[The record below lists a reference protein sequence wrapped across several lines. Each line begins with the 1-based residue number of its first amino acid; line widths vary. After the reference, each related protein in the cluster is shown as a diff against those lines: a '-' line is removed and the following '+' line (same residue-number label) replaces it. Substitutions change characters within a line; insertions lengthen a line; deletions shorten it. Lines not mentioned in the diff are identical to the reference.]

1 MKLPQSV
8 MVAVLAANVASAG
21 AQVPPIPFEKY
32 ALPNGLQVILHED
45 HATPI
50 VTVNVWYHVGAKNE
64 QPGRTGFAHLF
75 EHMMFKGSKHQR
87 EHFGPLQ
94 QVGGRLNGSTSQD
107 RTNYWETVPANYLE
121 LVLWMES
128 DRMGFLLP
136 AMTQAKLNNQRD
148 VVKNERRQNYDN
160 RPYGLAYETILAG
173 LYPPEHPYSW
183 PTIGSMSDLD
193 KAGREDVAAF
203 FRRYYH
209 PANASLCIAG
219 DFRPAEAKR
228 LVAKYF
234 GPLPAGPKTAKLDPR
249 PVRLDGEKRIR
260 MTDRVGL
267 ARLYMAWPTVPM
279 FAADEAELEILAD
292 VLAHGM
298 TARLHKALVR
308 EKQIAQDVEVCQ
320 ESAELAG
327 QFFIIATAR
336 QGHGLAELEAAI
348 REGLQSIQTQPPTAD
363 EIGRAVHRFEAN
375 LIRSL
380 ESASGFEG
388 RADRLNRYNVFTGNP
403 GRLADDFQRHLGV
416 TPEGV
421 QRVAG
426 TYLGP
431 GRVVLEVTPWPTT
444 QITPDPRIAAE
455 QARAELAKTVRE
467 PPLPPL
473 SLPPEDHDR
482 QTLPA
487 PARSPRFAFPP
498 FQRARLSNGMEVL
511 VVEKH
516 ALPAVT
522 INLVMRTGRSSD
534 MAATAGLA
542 RLMTGVWEDGTSQR
556 SGEEI
561 ADQLAAIGASL
572 SITTDWDATTA
583 RLFSLKRHLS
593 EALAIYAD
601 VLRNPV
607 FPESE
612 LALEKEIAL
621 GRMVQVR
628 DDAKAL
634 AQWVTAATLYGP
646 AHPYGQPPY
655 GTPATIR
662 TINREDLLRFYQTH
676 IRPEQATLVVVG
688 DVRLADVVAELER
701 VFAGWTAGAD
711 EPAAER
717 LVAPPAARPT
727 RIVLLDKPGA
737 AQSVITVGQIGAA
750 RNSPDYYALSVMNA
764 IFGGQFSSRLNLNL
778 REAKGYT
785 YGART
790 AFDWRIRQPGPL
802 LATASVETAA
812 TAPALVEF
820 LKEFRGMAGSR
831 PVSRQE
837 VDFAKAF
844 LARSYPADFET
855 PGQIALSL
863 ETLVEYGLPGDF
875 FGMYMP
881 RIHAVS
887 GEEVSRV
894 AKRYLDADHLV
905 IVIVADRAKVGP
917 SLRRLPVGKE
927 LEIVRCDEDFRL
939 LRQGQ

>member
-1 MKLPQSV
+1 MKSLQSI
-8 MVAVLAANVASAG
+8 MVAVAAVAANVAAAG
-21 AQVPPIPFEKY
+21 PLVPPIPFEKY
-32 ALPNGLQVILHED
+32 TLSNGLQVILHED

-75 EHMMFKGSKHQR
+75 EHMMFQGSKHQKQY
-87 EHFGPLQ
+87 FSPLQ

-121 LVLWMES
+121 TALWMES

-136 AMTQAKLNNQRD
+136 AMTQAKLDNQRD

-160 RPYGLAYETILAG
+160 RPYGLAYETILAAI
-173 LYPPEHPYSW
+173 YPPEHPYSW
-183 PTIGSMSDLD
+183 PTIGSMADLD

-219 DFRPAEAKR
+219 DFHPAEAKR

-234 GPLPAGPKTAKLDPR
+234 APLPAGPKAAKLKLL
-249 PVRLDGEKRIR
+249 PVKLATEKRIR

-267 ARLYMAWPTVPM
+267 SRLYLAWPTVPM

-292 VLAHGM
+292 MLAGGM

-308 EKQIAQDVEVCQ
+308 EKQIAQDVAVCQ

-336 QGHGLAELEAAI
+336 QGHSLAELEATI
-348 REGLQSIQTQPPTAD
+348 QEGLQSIQTQPPTAE

-375 LIRSL
+375 LIHSL
-380 ESASGFEG
+380 ESASGFNG
-388 RADRLNRYNVFTGNP
+388 RADRLNLYNVLAGNP
-403 GRLADDFQRHLGV
+403 GYLADDFQRHLEV
-416 TPEGV
+416 APEAV
-421 QRVAG
+421 RRVAER
-426 TYLGP
+426 YLGP
-431 GRVVLEVTPWPTT
+431 GRVVLEVTPGQTT
-444 QITPDPRIAAE
+444 RIRPDPRIAAE
-455 QARAELAKTVRE
+455 RARGQLAKTVRE
-467 PPLPPL
+467 PPLPRL
-473 SLPPEDHDR
+473 SLAPEDHDR
-482 QTLPA
+482 QTLPGPAQA
-487 PARSPRFAFPP
+487 PTFVFPP
-498 FQRARLSNGMEVL
+498 FQRAGLSNGTEVV

-522 INLVMRTGRSSD
+522 INLVMRAGRSSD
-534 MAATAGLA
+534 TAATLGLA
-542 RLMTGVWEDGTSQR
+542 KLMTGVWEEGTSHR
-556 SGEEI
+556 AGEQI

-572 SITTDWDATTA
+572 SIATDWDATTA

-593 EALAIYAD
+593 EALEVYAD
-601 VLRNPV
+601 VLRNPS
-607 FPESE
+607 FPETE
-612 LALEKEIAL
+612 LALEKSIAL

-634 AQWVTAATLYGP
+634 AQLAAAATLYGP

-655 GTPATIR
+655 GTPATICA
-662 TINREDLLRFYQTH
+662 ISREDLLRFYQTH
-676 IRPEQATLVVVG
+676 VRPDRATLVIVG
-688 DVRLADVVAELER
+688 DVTLAEVVAELEK
-701 VFAGWTAGAD
+701 VFAGWTAAVA
-711 EPAAER
+711 EPPAER
-717 LVAPPAARPT
+717 FPPPPAAKST
-727 RIVLLDKPGA
+727 RILLLDKPGA
-737 AQSVITVGQIGAA
+737 AQSVIAVSQIGAA

-778 REAKGYT
+778 RESKGYT

-790 AFDWRIRQPGPL
+790 TFDWRIQQPGPL
-802 LATASVETAA
+802 LATASVQTAA

-837 VDFAKAF
+837 LGFAKAY
-844 LARSYPADFET
+844 LTRGYPADFET
-855 PGQIALSL
+855 PGQIAL
-863 ETLVEYGLPGDF
+863 PGNP
-875 FGMYMP
+875 GG
-881 RIHAVS
+881 I
-887 GEEVSRV
+887 
-894 AKRYLDADHLV
+894 
-905 IVIVADRAKVGP
+905 
-917 SLRRLPVGKE
+917 RLA
-927 LEIVRCDEDFRL
+927 
-939 LRQGQ
+939 